1 MSSKIVKSLHVVKK
15 EGQKLITL
23 PNHPQFTEEQTE
35 AAPEPDQLLGEQV
48 EIELAEQKA
57 QIAAELAEWKNKEQ
71 AQFLLLLEEEKKRG
85 YQEGYQNG
93 FDEGKEHAN
102 LQYRELIEHASAI
115 LEQAFQEK
123 QAVIQ
128 EAEPFVIALS
138 VEIAKKVLQQE
149 LQLNQEALLPMIKQ
163 SLSSVYETTS
173 LTISVAPSDFSLVQK
188 QREQLLSVV
197 NGKIEIKIV
206 PDYSVQQG
214 GCMIHTSSGS
224 VDARIDVQLSEIK
237 KALLTYQQ
245 ELETSE

>member
-15 EGQKLITL
+15 DGQKLITL
-23 PNHPQFTEEQTE
+23 PNHQFSQEELTEVVHE
-35 AAPEPDQLLGEQV
+35 PEQLLNVQRER
-48 EIELAEQKA
+48 ELAEQKA
-57 QIAAELAEWKNKEQ
+57 QIAAELAEWKKSEQ
-71 AQFLLLLEEEKKRG
+71 AQFLLQLEEEKRRG

-93 FDEGKEHAN
+93 FEEGTEHAK
-102 LQYRELIEHASAI
+102 LQNREIIEQASAI

-128 EAEPFVIALS
+128 EAEPFVIELS
-138 VEIAKKVLQQE
+138 VEIAKKILQQE

-173 LTISVAPSDFSLVQK
+173 LTISVAPADFAFVQK

-206 PDYSVQQG
+206 PDYSVLQG

-245 ELETSE
+245 ELESSE